1 MADENK
7 LESTSSIPPM
17 DLSTLYAGGDFSYM
31 EDDRSTQNSDD
42 PGAEDRGD
50 NMPPPVNETKRKA
63 KKAEVE
69 DDGEGDNKAGE
80 GDEGDEGDEG
90 AAATRQ
96 TDGEGDEG
104 EGGEGDGDG
113 EGDQEGANRVG
124 SVPKWRLDQQTK
136 KLRQT
141 EREMAALKAQLEK
154 LTGQS
159 QTPADG
165 QQNDPAQSQ
174 RPAQQPAQED
184 QFKTQIKELQT
195 KRNEIRDQYEEA
207 IIDGDTKKTKSLREQ
222 LDAVEDD
229 IFEARVSARTQKVQE
244 ETVSR
249 TAIERELQTVADE
262 VQAEYSVL
270 DPNHDSYDEEI
281 VNETVAYRDML
292 ITSMGRKPG
301 EALRE
306 AAETMAK
313 KYDIPA
319 ARKTNKT
326 QNKEGEGE
334 SKTAQRSKGK
344 EKAAKQ
350 QPPKMPGQKNE
361 RKVSDVASMTDTE
374 FDKLTPEQRAEL
386 RGDYRV
392 S

>member
-1 MADENK
+1 MADDNK

-17 DLSTLYAGGDFSYM
+17 DLNTLYAGGDFSYM

-50 NMPPPVNETKRKA
+50 ELPPPAGEEKRKVA
-63 KKAEVE
+63 KEEESDDEPE
-69 DDGEGDNKAGE
+69 DDSTGE
-80 GDEGDEGDEG
+80 GDEADEADDDSS
-90 AAATRQ
+90 AARPTDD
-96 TDGEGDEG
+96 DGE
-104 EGGEGDGDG
+104 EGDGEREG

-124 SVPKWRLDQQTK
+124 TVPKWRLDQQTK

-141 EREMAALKAQLEK
+141 EREMAALQAQLQK

-159 QTPADG
+159 QPTADNQPA
-165 QQNDPAQSQ
+165 DPAQ
-174 RPAQQPAQED
+174 AQQPTQQAPQND
-184 QFKTQIKELQT
+184 QLQQQLKALQT
-195 KRNEIRDQYEEA
+195 KRSEIRDQYEEA

-229 IFEARVSARTQKVQE
+229 IFEVRVSARTQKVQD

-262 VQAEYSVL
+262 VQATYTPL
-270 DPNHDSYDEEI
+270 DPNHESYDEEL

-319 ARKTNKT
+319 AGKSNKAKDT
-326 QNKEGEGE
+326 AVKKESRTE
-334 SKTAQRSKGK
+334 QRSKGK
-344 EKAAKQ
+344 EKVAKQ
-350 QPPKMPGQKNE
+350 QPPKMPGKRNE
-361 RKVSDVASMTDTE
+361 PKVSDIASMTDTE

>member
-1 MADENK
+1 MADDNK

-17 DLSTLYAGGDFSYM
+17 DLQTLYAGADFSYL

-50 NMPPPVNETKRKA
+50 DLPPPVGEKKRKA
-63 KKAEVE
+63 EKEEADNEQKDGSQSDGDRTGEA
-69 DDGEGDNKAGE
+69 DDGSARTGEEADPESETGRGE
-80 GDEGDEGDEG
+80 GES
-90 AAATRQ
+90 
-96 TDGEGDEG
+96 
-104 EGGEGDGDG
+104 

-141 EREMAALKAQLEK
+141 EREMATLKAQLEK
-154 LTGQS
+154 LTGQA
-159 QTPADG
+159 QPDG
-165 QQNDPAQSQ
+165 QPQADT
-174 RPAQQPAQED
+174 AQQSTQKQASPDAQL
-184 QFKTQIKELQT
+184 QAQLKELQS

-207 IIDGDTKKTKSLREQ
+207 IIDGDTKKTKAFREQ
-222 LDAVEDD
+222 LDAIEDD
-229 IFEARVSARTQKVQE
+229 IFETRVNARTQKVQE

-292 ITSMGRKPG
+292 ITSMNRKPG

-319 ARKTNKT
+319 AGKSDKK
-326 QNKEGEGE
+326 QNSEGEGQSRTE
-334 SKTAQRSKGK
+334 QRSKGK

-350 QPPKMPGQKNE
+350 QPPKMPGKRNE
-361 RKVSDVASMTDTE
+361 AKVSDITSMTDAE
-374 FDKLTPEQRAEL
+374 FEKLTPEQRSEL